1 MLEMLTAGKSGPAP
15 SQKWYTG
22 NELIAYDSY
31 NFNPAGFTDYT
42 GKPMSTGKVILNVT
56 GELPNKF
63 NDNSFQ
69 YGGGIRLGSSA
80 SIFLGSSRMA
90 PTTLAAA
97 WTLDFWVRCD
107 VASTEASTVGFLNG
121 FYLFFYQNFY
131 SPSPNNDSRLLIGP
145 NVNFNGNISLWNN
158 TSNPRYN
165 ASNFD
170 AELKGT
176 SWVHFAIT
184 YNGSGTTRFYVNG
197 QLRRSAAFTLL
208 APTAAIEFG
217 ITGYQQRGTQKM
229 VIERY
234 RFRSGNYFP
243 ANGFDVNTIYDV
255 SQPYAPGP
263 TTLAKGDSSL
273 GYYGEV
279 SSADMIKGTDL
290 AQYVG
295 LGSSNILYD
304 TGNWLC
310 YSLNGKR
317 VYVAKKPI
325 MNQVSWNTLNAQGL
339 VTGSNIVVIHG
350 IKYKVRL
357 LTGVNSTAGEWN
369 SLIYRVHVSDP
380 TGSNWASFT
389 NEDLVIGTGSGRT
402 TWCQEDVSGAKV
414 YRGYNSLTDYQ
425 TGQPTSAT
433 DTTGWRPILE
443 PV

>member
-1 MLEMLTAGKSGPAP
+1 MLEMLTAAGSSSSGPPA
-15 SQKWYTG
+15 QKWYTG
-22 NELIAYDSY
+22 QEIIAYDSY
-31 NFNPAGFTDYT
+31 NFKSAGFTDYT
-42 GKPMSTGKVILNVT
+42 GKSVSCGSRVL
-56 GELPNKF
+56 GRDGSLPTYF
-63 NDNSFQ
+63 NDNSFK
-69 YGGGIRLGSSA
+69 YGKGILMNLNS
-80 SIFLGSSRMA
+80 SIFVNNDSSGITA
-90 PTTLAAA
+90 STFTSA
-97 WTLDFWVRCD
+97 WTLDFWVRTD
-107 VASTEASTVGFLNG
+107 TTPGSSNDFANALYLVLYPSISTANTA
-121 FYLFFYQNFY
+121 
-131 SPSPNNDSRLLIGP
+131 SRLLIAPDGS
-145 NVNFNGNISLWNN
+145 NNYRVSVWNN
-158 TSNPRYN
+158 SSTRSYTSGTF
-165 ASNFD
+165 FD
-170 AELKGT
+170 PLKRPK
-176 SWVHFAIT
+176 WAHFAIT
-184 YNGSGTTRFYVNG
+184 YNGSNLIRFYING
-197 QLRRSAAFTLL
+197 AVVATGSVTILSSPSAAQ
-208 APTAAIEFG
+208 FG
-217 ITGYQQRGTQKM
+217 IAGYQQEGSQKM
-229 VIERY
+229 IIERY

-255 SQPYAPGP
+255 SEPYAPGP

-295 LGSSNILYD
+295 LGNSNIIYD

-389 NEDLVIGTGSGRT
+389 NEDLVIGTGRGRT

-425 TGQPTSAT
+425 TGQPTFAT